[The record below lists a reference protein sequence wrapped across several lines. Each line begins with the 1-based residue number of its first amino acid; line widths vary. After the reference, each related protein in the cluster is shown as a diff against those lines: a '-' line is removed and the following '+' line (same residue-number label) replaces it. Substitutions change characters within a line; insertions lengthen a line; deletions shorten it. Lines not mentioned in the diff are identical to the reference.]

1 MASGRQRFPIISD
14 GLPTQLPDID
24 ADETRE
30 WIESFDDVVRTHG
43 RARAR
48 YVMLR
53 LLERARE
60 QSVGVPGLR
69 STDFINTIPPEREP
83 WFPGDEYVERR
94 IRAYIRWNAAV
105 MVSRANRPGLG
116 VGGHIATYASAASL
130 YEVGFNH
137 FFHGKDHRESG
148 DQIFIQGHAAP
159 GMYARAFLEGRL
171 SEDQLNGFRQELSHA
186 GGGLPS
192 YPHPRLMPDFWEF
205 PTVSMG
211 LGAINAVYQA
221 RFNRYL
227 LARQLKDT
235 SRSRVWAFLGDG
247 ETDEPEVLGSIGLA
261 AREELDNLTFVINC
275 NLQRLDGPVR
285 GNGKIIQE
293 LEAFFR
299 GAGWNVIKVIWG
311 RDWDPLLARD
321 TDGALVNKMNTTP
334 DGQFQTY
341 AVESGAYT
349 REHFFGGDPRL
360 RAMAAQLTDD
370 QVRNLSRGGHD
381 YHKVYAA
388 FMAATEHVGQP
399 TVILA
404 HTIKGWTLGPDF
416 EGRNATHQM
425 KKLTV
430 AELKAFRDRLYLD
443 IPDSAL
449 EAELPPYYHP
459 GEQSDEIQYMKER
472 RNALGGYLPKRVVRP
487 RPLELPADS
496 AFAELRRGSG
506 RQQIATTMAFVRLLK
521 DLMKDPAIGERFVPI
536 IPDEARTFGMDS
548 LFPTAKIYSPHGQTY
563 EAVDRALLLSYK
575 ESEQGQ
581 ILHEGISE
589 AGAMAS
595 VAAAG
600 SAYAT
605 HGTPMIPVYIF
616 YSMFGFQ
623 RTGDQMWALGD
634 QLGRGFLLGATA
646 GRTTLTGEGLQ
657 HNDGHSMLLASVSPA
672 CVSYDAAWAY
682 EIAAIVKDGLHRMYG
697 SSPEHPD
704 GEDVFYYLTVYNE
717 PYVQPAEPA
726 DYPGG
731 TQALEQAI
739 LRGLYRY
746 SAGPDGTGEATAD
759 STGEAAG
766 DGTGEDRTACR
777 RPRARILASGVAMR
791 WALGAQRLLADDW
804 GVSAEAWSATS
815 WTQLRRDGLACE
827 QWNLLNPEEEARVPY
842 VTAVLGSQPG
852 PVVAVSDWIRAVPD
866 QIARWVPGPFTSLG
880 TDGWGFSDTRAA
892 ARRFFGV
899 DAESVTL
906 AVLHELVRLGD
917 LKHEVLTEA
926 ITKYRLDLEVSEALK
941 SSSEALKG

>member
-1 MASGRQRFPIISD
+1 MASGRQRFSIISD

-24 ADETRE
+24 PDETRE
-30 WIESFDDVVRTHG
+30 WVESFDNVVRTRG
-43 RARAR
+43 RGRAR

-60 QSVGVPGLR
+60 QQVGVPGLR
-69 STDFINTIPPEREP
+69 STDYINTIPPEREP
-83 WFPGDEYVERR
+83 WFPGDEHVERR
-94 IRAYIRWNAAV
+94 IRAYIRWNAAI
-105 MVSRANRPGLG
+105 MVSRANRAGLG

-137 FFHGKDHRESG
+137 FFHGKEHGESG
-148 DQIFIQGHAAP
+148 DQVFFQGHAAP
-159 GMYARAFLEGRL
+159 GIYARAFLEGRL
-171 SEDQLNGFRQELSHA
+171 TEQQLNGFRQELSHP

-227 LARQLKDT
+227 LARELRDT
-235 SRSRVWAFLGDG
+235 SRSHVWAFLGDG
-247 ETDEPEVLGSIGLA
+247 ETDEPEVLGAIGLA

-293 LEAFFR
+293 LEASFR

-311 RDWDPLLARD
+311 RDWDPLLAQD
-321 TDGALVNKMNTTP
+321 TDGVLVNKMNTTP

-349 REHFFGGDPRL
+349 RENFFGTDPRL
-360 RAMAAQLTDD
+360 RAMVGHLSDD
-370 QVRNLSRGGHD
+370 EIRNLSRGGHD
-381 YHKVYAA
+381 YRKVYAA
-388 FMAATEHVGQP
+388 FKAAVEHVGQP

-430 AELKAFRDRLYLD
+430 AELKEFRDRLYLE

-459 GEQSDEIQYMKER
+459 GEKSEEIQYMQER
-472 RNALGGYLPKRVVRP
+472 RAALNGYLPRRIVRA
-487 RPLELPADS
+487 RPLALPSGQVYD
-496 AFAELRRGSG
+496 ELRRGSG
-506 RQQIATTMAFVRLLK
+506 KQAVATTMAFVRLLK
-521 DLMKDPAIGERFVPI
+521 DLMKDPGIGQRFVPI

-548 LFPTAKIYSPHGQTY
+548 LFPTAKIYSPNGQSY
-563 EAVDRALLLSYK
+563 EAVDRNLLLSYK
-575 ESEQGQ
+575 ESAKGQ

-589 AGAMAS
+589 AGAMGS
-595 VAAAG
+595 VVAAG
-600 SAYAT
+600 TSYAT
-605 HGTPMIPVYIF
+605 HGTHMIPVYIF

-623 RTGDQMWALGD
+623 RTGDQMWLLGD

-657 HNDGHSMLLASVSPA
+657 HNDGHSLLLSSVSPA
-672 CVSYDAAWAY
+672 CVSYDAGWAY
-682 EIAAIVKDGLHRMYG
+682 ELSYIVKDALRRMYG

-704 GEDVFYYLTVYNE
+704 GENIFYYLTVYNE

-726 DYPGG
+726 GYPGG
-731 TQALEQAI
+731 SEALEQAI

-746 SAGPDGTGEATAD
+746 SAAPELPGAGGDGAGPDGTGEQGGEGE
-759 STGEAAG
+759 TGAGQEGG
-766 DGTGEDRTACR
+766 DGAGERSA
-777 RPRARILASGVAMR
+777 ARILASGVAVR
-791 WALGAQRLLADDW
+791 WALAAQRLLAEDW
-804 GVSAEAWSATS
+804 GVAAEAWSATS
-815 WTQLRRDGLACE
+815 WSELRREALACE
-827 QWNLLNPEEEARVPY
+827 EWNMLQPEAEQRVPY
-842 VTAVLGSQPG
+842 VAQVLDGHGG

-866 QIARWVPGPFTSLG
+866 QIARWMPGPYLSLG
-880 TDGWGFSDTRAA
+880 TDGWGFSDTRPA
-892 ARRFFGV
+892 ARRFFHV
-899 DAESVTL
+899 DAQSIAV
-906 AVLHELVRLGD
+906 AVLTQLARLGEV
-917 LKHEVLTEA
+917 KPEVLSQA
-926 ITKYRLDLEVSEALK
+926 ITKYKLDLDVSDAL
-941 SSSEALKG
+941 

>member
-1 MASGRQRFPIISD
+1 VASGRQRFSIISD

-24 ADETRE
+24 PDETRE
-30 WIESFDDVVRTHG
+30 WIDSFDNVVRTRG

-48 YVMLR
+48 YVMLK

-60 QSVGVPGLR
+60 QQVGVPGLR
-69 STDFINTIPPEREP
+69 STDYINTIPPEREP

-105 MVSRANRPGLG
+105 MVSRANRPGMG

-137 FFHGKDHRESG
+137 FFHGKDHGESG
-148 DQIFIQGHAAP
+148 DQVFFQGHAAP
-159 GMYARAFLEGRL
+159 GIYARAFLEGRL
-171 SEDQLNGFRQELSHA
+171 TEDQLNGFRQELSHRGH

-211 LGAINAVYQA
+211 LGAINAIYQA

-227 LARQLKDT
+227 LAREIKDT
-235 SRSRVWAFLGDG
+235 SRSHVWAFLGDG
-247 ETDEPEVLGSIGLA
+247 ETDEPEVLGAISLA
-261 AREELDNLTFVINC
+261 AREELDNLTFVINA

-293 LEAFFR
+293 LEASFR

-311 RDWDPLLARD
+311 RDWDPLLAKD
-321 TDGALVNKMNTTP
+321 TDGVLVNKMNTTP

-349 REHFFGGDPRL
+349 RENFFGGDPRL
-360 RAMAAQLTDD
+360 RAMVEHLTDD
-370 QVRNLSRGGHD
+370 EIRNLSRGGHD
-381 YHKVYAA
+381 YRKVYAA
-388 FMAATEHVGQP
+388 FKAAQEQVGQP

-416 EGRNATHQM
+416 EARNATHQM

-430 AELKAFRDRLYLD
+430 AELKEFRDRLFLD
-443 IPDSAL
+443 IPDAAL
-449 EAELPPYYHP
+449 EADLPPYYHP
-459 GEQSDEIQYMKER
+459 GEQSEEIQYMKER
-472 RNALGGYLPKRVVRP
+472 RAALGGYLPKRVVRAKP
-487 RPLELPADS
+487 VAQPDDKRYD
-496 AFAELRRGSG
+496 ELRKGSG
-506 RQQIATTMAFVRLLK
+506 RQSVATTMAFVRLLK
-521 DLMKDPAIGERFVPI
+521 ELMKDREIGWRFVPI

-548 LFPTAKIYSPHGQTY
+548 LFPTAKIYDPHGQTY

-575 ESEQGQ
+575 ESAKGQ

-589 AGAMAS
+589 SGAMGS
-595 VAAAG
+595 TIAAG
-600 SAYAT
+600 TAYAT
-605 HGTPMIPVYIF
+605 HATHMIPVYIF

-623 RTGDQMWALGD
+623 RTGDQMWAFGD
-634 QLGRGFLLGATA
+634 QMGRGFLLGATA

-657 HNDGHSMLLASVSPA
+657 HNDGHSVLLASVNPA

-682 EIAAIVKDGLHRMYG
+682 ELAYIVKDALRRMYG
-697 SSPEHPD
+697 SSPEHPE
-704 GEDVFYYLTVYNE
+704 GENIFYYLTVYNE
-717 PYVQPAEPA
+717 PYQQPAEPA

-731 TQALEQAI
+731 TEALERGI

-746 SAGPDGTGEATAD
+746 AGAPPAEQ
-759 STGEAAG
+759 AA
-766 DGTGEDRTACR
+766 E
-777 RPRARILASGVAMR
+777 RPRARILASGVALR
-791 WALGAQRLLADDW
+791 WALEAQRLLAEDW
-804 GVSAEAWSATS
+804 GVAAEAWSATS
-815 WTQLRRDGLACE
+815 WTELRRDALDCDE
-827 QWNLLNPEEEARVPY
+827 WNLLHPDAEPRVPH
-842 VTAVLGSQPG
+842 VTSVLADHPG

-866 QIARWVPGPFTSLG
+866 QIARWVSAPFGSLG
-880 TDGWGFSDTRAA
+880 TDGWGFSDTRPA
-892 ARRFFGV
+892 ARRFFHV
-899 DAESVTL
+899 DAESIAL
-906 AVLHELVRLGD
+906 AVLSQLARVGEV
-917 LKHEVLTEA
+917 KPEVLGQA
-926 ITKYRLDLEVSEALK
+926 IAKYRLDVDVSELW
-941 SSSEALKG
+941 